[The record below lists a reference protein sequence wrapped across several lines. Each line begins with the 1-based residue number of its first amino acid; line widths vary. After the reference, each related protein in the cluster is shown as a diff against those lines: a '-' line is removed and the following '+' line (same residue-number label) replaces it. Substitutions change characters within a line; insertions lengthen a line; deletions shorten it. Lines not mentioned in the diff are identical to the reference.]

1 MENENP
7 RRLEVDSKTVQRAL
21 EGGQSALAQIYD
33 TYAKP
38 IYRYHHSRVGNAPDA
53 EDLTAQT
60 FLAVIESLVRY
71 QHRDNFT
78 AWIFQIA
85 RNKLMDHFRRNH
97 NQGEIHESVVD
108 PAQVDPAQGD
118 VLEAVVR
125 DESRARLKS
134 LLHLLDEEE
143 RELIRLR
150 YTAEL
155 SFVEIAQLLGRK
167 EDAVRKAIR
176 RILDRLSIQM
186 EAQNV

>member
-7 RRLEVDSKTVQRAL
+7 QRLDVDARTIQHAL
-21 EGGQSALAQIYD
+21 EGDQSALAHIYD

-38 IYRYHHSRVGNAPDA
+38 IYRYHFSRVGNAPDA

-60 FLAVIESLVRY
+60 FLAVIESLASY
-71 QHRDNFT
+71 QHRDRFT

-85 RNKLMDHFRRNH
+85 RNKVMDHFRRDH
-97 NQGEIHESVVD
+97 GHGDIPESV
-108 PAQVDPAQGD
+108 ADPAQGD

-125 DESRARLKS
+125 DESRSRLKS
-134 LLHLLDEEE
+134 LIHLLDEDE

-167 EDAVRKAIR
+167 EDAVRKATR

-186 EAQNV
+186 EAQNA

>member
-7 RRLEVDSKTVQRAL
+7 RRLDMDSKTVQRAL
-21 EGGQSALAQIYD
+21 EGNQSALAQIYD

-60 FLAVIESLVRY
+60 FLAVLESLTRY

-85 RNKLMDHFRRNH
+85 RNKLMDHFRKNH
-97 NQGEIHESVVD
+97 NQGEIHESV
-108 PAQVDPAQGD
+108 VDPAQGD

>member
-21 EGGQSALAQIYD
+21 EGDQSALAQIYD

-71 QHRDNFT
+71 RHRDNFT

-97 NQGEIHESVVD
+97 SHGEIHESV
-108 PAQVDPAQGD
+108 VDPAQGD

>member
-21 EGGQSALAQIYD
+21 EGDQSAFAQIYD
-33 TYAKP
+33 AYAKP
-38 IYRYHHSRVGNAPDA
+38 IYRYHLSRVGNAPDA

-97 NQGEIHESVVD
+97 SHGEIHESV
-108 PAQVDPAQGD
+108 VDPAQGD

-125 DESRARLKS
+125 DESRVRLKS
-134 LLHLLDEEE
+134 LLHLLNEED

>member
-21 EGGQSALAQIYD
+21 EGVQSALAQIYD

-78 AWIFQIA
+78 SWIFQIA

-97 NQGEIHESVVD
+97 SHGEIHESVVD
-108 PAQVDPAQGD
+108 SAQGD

>member
-1 MENENP
+1 MENESS
-7 RRLEVDSKTVQRAL
+7 RRLEVDSQTARRAL
-21 EGGQSALAQIYD
+21 EGDRSALAYIYD
-33 TYAKP
+33 AYAKP

-60 FLAVIESLVRY
+60 FLAVIESLPRY

-85 RNKLMDHFRRNH
+85 RNKVMDHFRRNH
-97 NQGEIHESVVD
+97 SHAEIHESVAD
-108 PAQVDPAQGD
+108 PAQSDA
-118 VLEAVVR
+118 LEAVIR

-134 LLHLLDEEE
+134 LLHLLNEDE

-150 YTAEL
+150 YTVEL
-155 SFVEIAQLLGRK
+155 SFVEIAQMLGRK
-167 EDAVRKAIR
+167 EDAVRKSIR

-186 EAQNV
+186 EAQNA

>member
-21 EGGQSALAQIYD
+21 EGDQSALAQIYD

-38 IYRYHHSRVGNAPDA
+38 IYRYHFSRVDNAPDA

-97 NQGEIHESVVD
+97 SHGEIHESV
-108 PAQVDPAQGD
+108 VDPAQGD

>member
-7 RRLEVDSKTVQRAL
+7 RRLEVDAKTVQRAL
-21 EGGQSALAQIYD
+21 DGDQAALANIYD
-33 TYAKP
+33 AYAKP
-38 IYRYHHSRVGNAPDA
+38 IYRYHFSRVGNAPDA

-60 FLAVIESLVRY
+60 FLAVLESLVRY

-97 NQGEIHESVVD
+97 SQGEIHESVVD
-108 PAQVDPAQGD
+108 PAQGD
-118 VLEAVVR
+118 VLEALVR

-134 LLHLLDEEE
+134 LLHLLDEDE

-167 EDAVRKAIR
+167 EDAVRKAVR

-186 EAQNV
+186 EAQNA

>member
-1 MENENP
+1 MENESP

-21 EGGQSALAQIYD
+21 EGNQSALAHIYD
-33 TYAKP
+33 AYAKP
-38 IYRYHHSRVGNAPDA
+38 IYRYHFSRVGNAPDA

-60 FLAVIESLVRY
+60 FLAVLESLVRY

-85 RNKLMDHFRRNH
+85 RNKLMDHFRGNH
-97 NQGEIHESVVD
+97 SHGEIDESV
-108 PAQVDPAQGD
+108 VDPAQGD
-118 VLEAVVR
+118 VLEALVR

-143 RELIRLR
+143 RELIHLR
-150 YTAEL
+150 YAAEL

-167 EDAVRKAIR
+167 EDAVRKATR

-186 EAQNV
+186 EAQNA

>member
-7 RRLEVDSKTVQRAL
+7 RRMDVDSRTVQRAL
-21 EGGQSALAQIYD
+21 AGDQSALAYIYD
-33 TYAKP
+33 TYAKS
-38 IYRYHHSRVGNAPDA
+38 IYRYHHSRVENAPDA

-60 FLAVIESLVRY
+60 FLAVIEALPRY

-85 RNKLMDHFRRNH
+85 RNKAMDHFRGNH
-97 NQGEIHESVVD
+97 GHSEINESVAD
-108 PAQVDPAQGD
+108 PAQIEA
-118 VLEAVVR
+118 LEAVVR
-125 DESRARLKS
+125 NESHARLQS
-134 LLHLLDEEE
+134 LLHLLEDDE

-150 YTAEL
+150 YNAEL

-186 EAQNV
+186 EAQNA

>member
-7 RRLEVDSKTVQRAL
+7 QRMEVDSQAVQHARQ
-21 EGGQSALAQIYD
+21 GDRSAFAHIYD
-33 TYAKP
+33 AYAKP
-38 IYRYHHSRVGNAPDA
+38 IYRYHHSRVGNAADA
-53 EDLTAQT
+53 EDLTSQT
-60 FLAVIESLVRY
+60 FMAVIESLPRY

-85 RNKLMDHFRRNH
+85 RNKAMDYFRGDHRH
-97 NQGEIHESVVD
+97 GEIEEWVAD
-108 PAQVDPAQGD
+108 PAQIDA
-118 VLEAVVR
+118 LEAVIWN
-125 DESRARLKS
+125 ESRARLKS
-134 LLHLLDEEE
+134 LLYVLDEEE

-155 SFVEIAQLLGRK
+155 SFVEIAQMLGRR

-186 EAQNV
+186 EAKNA

>member
-1 MENENP
+1 MKIRGVWMWIP
-7 RRLEVDSKTVQRAL
+7 KWFSVRWRAIDL
-21 EGGQSALAQIYD
+21 RSRICMMPAQNRSIAIISAAWVML
-33 TYAKP
+33 T
-38 IYRYHHSRVGNAPDA
+38 DA

-60 FLAVIESLVRY
+60 FLAVIESLGRY

-97 NQGEIHESVVD
+97 AYGEINESV
-108 PAQVDPAQGD
+108 VDPAQGD
-118 VLEAVVR
+118 VLDALVR
-125 DESRARLKS
+125 DESRLRLKS
-134 LLHLLDEEE
+134 LLHLLDEDE

-167 EDAVRKAIR
+167 EDAVRKAVR

>member
-1 MENENP
+1 MENGKL

-21 EGGQSALAQIYD
+21 EGDRSTLAHIYD
-33 TYAKP
+33 AYAKP
-38 IYRYHHSRVGNAPDA
+38 IYRYHLSRVGNTSDA

-60 FLAVIESLVRY
+60 FLAVIEYLPRY
-71 QHRDNFT
+71 QHRDKFT

-85 RNKLMDHFRRNH
+85 RNKVMDHFRKHH
-97 NQGEIHESVVD
+97 NYGEINESVAD
-108 PAQVDPAQGD
+108 PAQSD

-125 DESRARLKS
+125 DESHARLRS
-134 LLHLLDEEE
+134 LLQFLDEEE

-167 EDAVRKAIR
+167 EDAVRKSVR

-186 EAQNV
+186 EAQNA

>member
-21 EGGQSALAQIYD
+21 EGDQSALAQIYD
-33 TYAKP
+33 AYAKP
-38 IYRYHHSRVGNAPDA
+38 IYRYHLSRVGNAPDA

-97 NQGEIHESVVD
+97 SHGEIHESV
-108 PAQVDPAQGD
+108 VDPAQGD

-125 DESRARLKS
+125 DESRVRLKS

>member
-7 RRLEVDSKTVQRAL
+7 RRMGMDSQTIQSAV
-21 EGGQSALAQIYD
+21 EGNQSALAQIYD
-33 TYAKP
+33 TYALS
-38 IYRYHHSRVGNAPDA
+38 IYRYHFSRVTNASDA
-53 EDLTAQT
+53 EDLTSQT
-60 FLAVIESLVRY
+60 FMAVIESLARY
-71 QHRDNFT
+71 QHRNNFT

-85 RNKLMDHFRRNH
+85 RNKVMDHFRRNH
-97 NQGEIHESVVD
+97 SHGEIHESVVD
-108 PAQVDPAQGD
+108 PAQGD
-118 VLEAVVR
+118 VLEALVR

-134 LLHLLDEEE
+134 LLHLLDEDE

-167 EDAVRKAIR
+167 EDAVRKAVR

-186 EAQNV
+186 EAQNA

>member
-1 MENENP
+1 
-7 RRLEVDSKTVQRAL
+7 
-21 EGGQSALAQIYD
+21 
-33 TYAKP
+33 
-38 IYRYHHSRVGNAPDA
+38 
-53 EDLTAQT
+53 
-60 FLAVIESLVRY
+60 
-71 QHRDNFT
+71 
-78 AWIFQIA
+78 
-85 RNKLMDHFRRNH
+85 
-97 NQGEIHESVVD
+97 
-108 PAQVDPAQGD
+108 VDPAQGD

>member
-1 MENENP
+1 MENESP
-7 RRLEVDSKTVQRAL
+7 RRMGVDSQTIQSAV
-21 EGGQSALAQIYD
+21 EGNQSALGQIYD
-33 TYAKP
+33 TYVAS
-38 IYRYHHSRVGNAPDA
+38 IYRYHFSRVTNISDA
-53 EDLTAQT
+53 EDLTSQT
-60 FLAVIESLVRY
+60 FMAVLESLVRY

-85 RNKLMDHFRRNH
+85 RNKLMDYFRRNH
-97 NQGEIHESVVD
+97 SHGEIDESV
-108 PAQVDPAQGD
+108 VDPAQGD

-134 LLHLLDEEE
+134 LLRLLDEEE

-186 EAQNV
+186 EAQNA